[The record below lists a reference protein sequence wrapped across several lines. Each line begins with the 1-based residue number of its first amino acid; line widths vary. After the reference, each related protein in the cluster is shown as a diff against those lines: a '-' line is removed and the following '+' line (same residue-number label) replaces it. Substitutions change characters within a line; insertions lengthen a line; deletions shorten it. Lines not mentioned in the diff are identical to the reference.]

1 VTDGNDADPIAA
13 VVDRDGEPVVE
24 VVGEVDLS
32 TAGQVEQAINELAAR
47 GGRVVDVSGVAFL
60 DSSGVTALLRSVQR
74 GHAFVLRNPSPAVT
88 EVLAMAGLADTLPIE
103 G

>member
-1 VTDGNDADPIAA
+1 VTDGSEASAIATI
-13 VVDRDGEPVVE
+13 VERDGQPVVE

-32 TAGQVEQAINELAAR
+32 TAGQVEQAIAEVAAR
-47 GGRVVDVSGVAFL
+47 GGRVVVDLSGVAFI
-60 DSSGVTALLRSVQR
+60 DSSGVTALLRSAK
-74 GHAFVLRNPSPAVT
+74 GNDLLLRHPSPAVT